1 MRISFLALGL
11 LSLQTGLPQQTPT
24 IDQTLDGLFSVHEF
38 RDVTVS
44 PGGAFSAWVEG
55 SRGKDTAESRRS
67 AIYVKDLRDGSSQ
80 PRRVSDG
87 SSSEHSPAWSKDGK
101 LAFLSE
107 AGSRDQLQLYVTE
120 KPGHGGVR
128 KVTNVKG
135 YLANPAWSPDG
146 RQIAVLFIENAPR
159 IPGPTEALVPDS
171 GVIESKIYLQRLAL
185 VDPGSGA
192 VRQISPEGMYVY
204 EFDWSPDGKRIVYT
218 AAPGPGDNNWYVAQL
233 YTLDLASGVAKS
245 ILKRDIQIENP
256 RWSPDGQQIAFIG
269 GLMSDEGVTGGD
281 IYTIPAT
288 GGVAKNV
295 TPGRKS
301 SPNWLQWLP
310 SSQRILFTEHVSGET
325 AIATLDLASGSTETL
340 WRGPETLAFSGDAG
354 TSAVIRSSFAKPPEV
369 WAGRAGAWTQL
380 THSNDGL
387 RANWGEAK
395 SIEWQNDGFHVQ
407 GWLVLPLNYDSNK
420 RYPMVVS
427 IHGGPASAKRA
438 AWPKPGFDLEEL
450 AARGYFVFFP
460 NPRGSYGQGEE
471 FTRANIKDF
480 GHGDLR
486 DILTGVDE
494 VVKRFPIDEKRI
506 GVAGWSYG
514 GYMTMWTVTQ
524 TNRFRAAVAGA
535 GISNWQSYYGENAI
549 DQWMIPYFGAS
560 VYDDPAVY
568 ARSSPITFI
577 KNVKTP
583 TLVVVGERDGECP
596 PPQSYE
602 FWHALKTLGV
612 KTQFVLYPGEGH
624 GFHDREHI
632 RDLMKRTVA
641 WFEVNMPASGQ
652 AGTTVS
658 IR

>member
-24 IDQTLDGLFSVHEF
+24 IDQTLDGLFSAHQF
-38 RDVTVS
+38 RDVAVS
-44 PGGAFSAWVEG
+44 PGGTSAAWVEA
-55 SRGKDTAESRRS
+55 SRGKESTESRRS

-80 PRRVSDG
+80 PRRVSDS

-107 AGSRDQLQLYVTE
+107 AGSRDQLQLFVTE

-185 VDPGSGA
+185 VDVGSGA
-192 VRQISPEGMYVY
+192 IRQVSPDGMYVY
-204 EFDWSPDGKRIVYT
+204 EFDWSPDAKRIVYT

-233 YTLDLASGVAKS
+233 YTLDLASGAAKS
-245 ILKRDIQIENP
+245 ILKRDIQIETP

-310 SSQRILFTEHVSGET
+310 SAQRILFTEHISGET
-325 AIATLDLASGSTETL
+325 AIATLDLPSGSTETL
-340 WRGPETLAFSGDAG
+340 WRGPETLTFSGDASV
-354 TSAVIRSSFAKPPEV
+354 SAVIRSSFTKPPEV

-387 RANWGEAK
+387 RANWGEGK

-407 GWLVLPLNYDSNK
+407 GWLVLPLNYDSRK

-427 IHGGPASAKRA
+427 IHGGPASAKRP

-450 AARGYFVFFP
+450 ATRGYFVFFP

-471 FTRANIKDF
+471 FTRANVKDF

-494 VVKRFPIDEKRI
+494 VVKRFLIDEKRI

-568 ARSSPITFI
+568 AKSSPINFI

-641 WFEVNMPASGQ
+641 WFEENMPASQ
-652 AGTTVS
+652 K
-658 IR
+658 